1 MQILHSIR
9 SFFKEKDQPQ
19 ILVVLLFIVFALM
32 LVIENINGRFWLNDF
47 KVMYSAAEAFVSGEQ
62 VYGKPFGLS
71 TGFFKYSP
79 ESTVLFIPYL
89 LFKFE
94 VAAVLHYCVILV
106 CTVGLFLNLTKLC
119 RASLFPTLS
128 LKYPSLLLWPAFL
141 FSIVHL
147 VREFHLGNVNVI
159 LVYLISATLLATIQ
173 KKYIT
178 AGILISIVIF
188 TKPYFIVLLL
198 GFLLIKKLKP
208 ILVSAIFGLSA
219 ILLFSLI
226 TGFGKSIQLHAD
238 WLKSMLDHS
247 NYLTSNHTI
256 FSLLENYFG
265 VEIPLA
271 NSPLYLFAI
280 GLVLFFTFW
289 IKKTK
294 NEPLRFIFF
303 MLIYLALIPNM
314 IISDTEHFLFA
325 IPLLVYLTYAICAS
339 KQFWWFAPF
348 LLVLFM
354 FGGNANDL
362 LGKTLSDFV
371 DQNGLLGI
379 SNLII
384 IVASGIVGFKTQK
397 TSTINSSTA
406 LK

>member
-9 SFFKEKDQPQ
+9 SLFKKKDQPQ

-47 KVMYSAAEAFVSGEQ
+47 KVMYSAAEAFIFGEQ
-62 VYGKPFGLS
+62 VYGKQFGLS

-119 RASLFPTLS
+119 RAYLFPTLN
-128 LKYPSLLLWPAFL
+128 LKYPSLLLLPAFL
-141 FSIVHL
+141 FSVVHL

-173 KKYIT
+173 KKYIS
-178 AGILISIVIF
+178 AGTLISIVIF

-226 TGFGKSIQLHAD
+226 TGFGKSIQLHSD

-247 NYLTSNHTI
+247 SYLTSNHTI

-271 NSPLYLFAI
+271 NSPIYLFSLGI
-280 GLVLFFTFW
+280 ILFLIFWFNKLKNLKHSFVFFT
-289 IKKTK
+289 
-294 NEPLRFIFF
+294 
-303 MLIYLALIPNM
+303 LIYLAIIPNM
-314 IISDTEHFLFA
+314 IITDVEHFLFS
-325 IPLLVYLTYAICAS
+325 IPLIVFITAFILSQKRYI
-339 KQFWWFAPF
+339 FFIPF
-348 LLVLFM
+348 ILVLVLY
-354 FGGNANDL
+354 GGKSNDI
-362 LGKTLSDFV
+362 LGKSLAAFFH
-371 DQNGLLGI
+371 QNGFLGI
-379 SNLII
+379 ANLILI
-384 IVASGIVGFKTQK
+384 AWSFYVYARLGKK
-397 TSTINSSTA
+397 EE
-406 LK
+406 LL